1 MADHG
6 LVVTCEFAE
15 SPAAISLNM
24 ASAVPPVLPLLAW
37 QPWGCRIVPHDEPA
51 LEARDALI
59 MCKVSAYA
67 ESQSFLANG
76 SLWIAV
82 VVVVAARDRVA
93 HVVGTALHRLPA
105 VTVAGVV
112 QVRPLMSS
120 SMSAMASHAMLTSG
134 GR

>member
-51 LEARDALI
+51 LEARDALL
-59 MCKVSAYA
+59 MCKVSAYT
-67 ESQSFLANG
+67 ESQRLLANG
-76 SLWIAV
+76 SVCI
-82 VVVVAARDRVA
+82 VVVAVVAACDRVA
-93 HVVGTALHRLPA
+93 NMHASLYHPGKGGLAMH
-105 VTVAGVV
+105 GDD
-112 QVRPLMSS
+112 LMSVGHMPPRPPS
-120 SMSAMASHAMLTSG
+120 TG
-134 GR
+134 WPRWP